1 MKSHLD
7 ERDFPMTQLAS
18 KLSFEP
24 SPTPPPT
31 PSPRESVRNSVTG
44 GCQHWAPPSGVEGPG
59 INGLQRMRAPF
70 CPAL

>member
-31 PSPRESVRNSVTG
+31 PSPRAFETPSLEGVSTG
-44 GCQHWAPPSGVEGPG
+44 LLHQE
-59 INGLQRMRAPF
+59 
-70 CPAL
+70 